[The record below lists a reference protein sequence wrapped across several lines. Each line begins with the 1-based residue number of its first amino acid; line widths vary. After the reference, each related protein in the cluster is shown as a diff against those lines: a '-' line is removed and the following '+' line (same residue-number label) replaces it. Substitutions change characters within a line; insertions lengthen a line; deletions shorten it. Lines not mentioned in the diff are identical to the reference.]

1 VFLLKVHVKH
11 AIKENRRYKVYLD
24 GKELDRCVYA
34 DDENGIVLVIDW
46 ETINLVFES
55 LTDGTG
61 YFNYTVDE
69 ELANLLGHCNYYKAL
84 KGEVRIEPMTD

>member
-1 VFLLKVHVKH
+1 MKVHVER

-24 GKELDRCVYA
+24 GKELNGCIYA

-46 ETINLVFES
+46 ETINLVLES

-61 YFNYTVDE
+61 YFNSTVDE
-69 ELANLLGHCNYYKAL
+69 ELANLLGDRKS
-84 KGEVRIEPMTD
+84 VV

>member
-1 VFLLKVHVKH
+1 MHVKH

-46 ETINLVFES
+46 ETIDLVLES

-61 YFNYTVDE
+61 YYNSTVDE
-69 ELANLLGHCNYYKAL
+69 ELVNLLEHCNYYKAL
-84 KGEVRIEPMTD
+84 KGKGELNP